1 MVKTVTGEESHLTSI
16 EHRLNQSHLSS
27 QVGLVIGN
35 LSSNSDR
42 VFVFDLVPTPV
53 NDAGKPASWVVES
66 KEDKKK
72 GGSKSK
78 SQSQSNAGAVL
89 EIDREWVAEHARQVS
104 RMLVGGM
111 KVVGIYIWVNENLFK
126 NSTLVLCQTVKGVA
140 DAAPIRDIVWDERLL
155 IHISYS
161 PRRWTCKNC
170 SLSSNITS
178 SSLRPCDFKMGRVL
192 STLQKFKCVYNFDI
206 RFPISRD
213 SVSKTFAGIVR
224 DIISSHGEELK
235 KAKALI
241 DGKLVNVD
249 EQYTSDCVHEVEF
262 LIPFTQQT
270 SLQAYSEDE
279 VVGILVF
286 SGSICSY
293 AYSNSKEPISQALA
307 DIKGDIISSLH
318 SRLDVVC
325 DEADGQM
332 DSVADGSGEAV
343 NEVSTPIP
351 VPQLQL
357 QSFRERCCL
366 SFPRRVF
373 VPWLADTYICDYIQ
387 PSETLEVLKDHCVEL
402 MSMEAPTDTKTIL
415 EPEGESVTLST
426 NSYWETL
433 TPLSTELKTS
443 SLNNHSDDKGS
454 VSERHLEKS
463 SNVSITAALLVLILS
478 ILVGVML
485 FVFRT

>member
-1 MVKTVTGEESHLTSI
+1 MVKTVIGEETHLTSI
-16 EHRLNQSHLSS
+16 EHRLGQTPISS

-35 LSSNSDR
+35 LSANSDR
-42 VFVFDLVPTPV
+42 AFVFDLVPTPL
-53 NDAGKPASWVVES
+53 NDAGEPASWIVES

-78 SQSQSNAGAVL
+78 SNAAPVL
-89 EIDREWVAEHARQVS
+89 AIDKEWAAEHARQVS

-111 KVVGIYIWVNENLFK
+111 KVVGVYIWANETLFK

-140 DAAPIRDIVWDERLL
+140 DAAPIREIVWDERLL

-192 STLQKFKCVYNFDI
+192 SSLQKFKCVYNFDI
-206 RFPISRD
+206 RFLIFRQ
-213 SVSKTFAGIVR
+213 SVSKTFAGIVH
-224 DIISSHGEELK
+224 DIISSHAEELK

-249 EQYTSDCVHEVEF
+249 EQYISDGVHEVEF
-262 LIPFTQQT
+262 LIPFTQHT
-270 SLQAYSEDE
+270 SLQAYSENE

-286 SGSICSY
+286 SGLICSY

-318 SRLDVVC
+318 SRLDAIC

-332 DSVADGSGEAV
+332 DSVADGSGESV
-343 NEVSTPIP
+343 NDVSTQLP

-357 QSFRERCCL
+357 QLLRERCSL

-373 VPWLADTYICDYIQ
+373 VPWLAGTYICDYIQ

-402 MSMEAPTDTKTIL
+402 MSMEAPTDTSMIL
-415 EPEGESVTLST
+415 EPEGESITLSS
-426 NSYWETL
+426 NSFWETL
-433 TPLSTELKTS
+433 IPLIPELKTS
-443 SLNNHSDDKGS
+443 SSNDRSDDKGS
-454 VSERHLEKS
+454 VSERQLDKS
-463 SNVSITAALLVLILS
+463 SNVSIIAALLVLILS